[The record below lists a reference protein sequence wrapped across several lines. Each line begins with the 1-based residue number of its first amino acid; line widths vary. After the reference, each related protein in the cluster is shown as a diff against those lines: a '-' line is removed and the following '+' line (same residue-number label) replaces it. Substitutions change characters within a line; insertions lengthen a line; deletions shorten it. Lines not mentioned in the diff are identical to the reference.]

1 MKFAVCCLNG
11 RVSPLVK
18 YSREVVVVSVGRRG
32 QKRIKKIPAVS
43 LKPPELIDLL
53 KNMKVGLLICGGIK
67 EECQQVLRSN
77 NIEFIENVI
86 GNIDDVVKSCLNGK
100 LRADVVIH
108 SP

>member
-1 MKFAVCCLNG
+1 M
-11 RVSPLVK
+11 
-18 YSREVVVVSVGRRG
+18 VSVGRRG

>member
-18 YSREVVVVSVGRRG
+18 YSSEVVVVSVGRRG
-32 QKRIKKIPAVS
+32 QKITKKIPAIPQ
-43 LKPPELIDLL
+43 KPSELIDLL
-53 KNMKVGLLICGGIK
+53 KSMKVSLLVCGGIK
-67 EECQQVLRSN
+67 EECQQLLRNN

-86 GNIDDVVKSCLNGK
+86 GNVDDVVKSYLDGK
-100 LRADVVIH
+100 LHADVVIH

>member
-32 QKRIKKIPAVS
+32 QKITKKIPAIP
-43 LKPPELIDLL
+43 LKPSELIDLL
-53 KNMKVGLLICGGIK
+53 KSMKVSLLVCGGIK
-67 EECQQVLRSN
+67 EECQQLLRSN

-86 GNIDDVVKSCLNGK
+86 GNVDDVVKSYLDGK
-100 LRADVVIH
+100 LRADVIIK